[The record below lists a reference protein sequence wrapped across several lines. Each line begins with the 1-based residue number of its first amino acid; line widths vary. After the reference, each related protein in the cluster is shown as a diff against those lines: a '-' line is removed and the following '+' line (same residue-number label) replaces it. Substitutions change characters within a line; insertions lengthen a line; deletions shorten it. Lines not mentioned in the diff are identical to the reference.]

1 MALFLA
7 ADGGQT
13 TTKIVVA
20 DERGQ
25 IRGVATGGPSNHTE
39 EPGGPERLQQV
50 VRSTV
55 DDALKLAGA
64 GSIAEEEFE
73 AACLGMTGETVI
85 KQRVLTAMIRTPRL
99 AVVHDSVNAL
109 MGATAGGPGIVVIA
123 GTGSV
128 ARGMD
133 GHGREIRAG
142 GWGHLFGD
150 EGSAY
155 GIAREAIRAVA
166 AEVDGF
172 GPPTQL
178 TPTFLKRLG
187 VSSAYELMEKYYS
200 AEWSRDHMAGLALW
214 VNESALAGDSVARAV
229 LKRAGEDLAGS
240 ATALLRLLFKDELT
254 GASAGAPL
262 VSYIGG
268 VFENGF
274 VLASFKEAVHV
285 ACPRARIEPPLL
297 PPVLGSLLLAYRSAG
312 VECPEVARRAWAKML
327 LSPHD

>member
-254 GASAGAPL
+254 GARHSFPILAGCLRTA
-262 VSYIGG
+262 SYSLRSKKRYTSR
-268 VFENGF
+268 VPVRESNRR
-274 VLASFKEAVHV
+274 
-285 ACPRARIEPPLL
+285 CCL
-297 PPVLGSLLLAYRSAG
+297 PCWDLSSLLI
-312 VECPEVARRAWAKML
+312 EVRVWSVPKWRAARGPRCCFRL
-327 LSPHD
+327 TIS